1 MQQHLSHRHRGQVG
15 RVGIP
20 SLGSERGRP
29 IVNLALRGLGAG
41 GIGTQHLLEV
51 RPHKLGI
58 LGKIGVLASRC
69 AVHRLPKQGGIIRE
83 GLKDFELMIDRHD
96 RHVNILWKLA
106 LQEVQRRVMG
116 EAPRVIVVTMK
127 DHGHQAN
134 LSQGIELG
142 PRTACTD
149 RFSALDESKR
159 SDFLRFA
166 VVQDM
171 EIFSLQIVHGTAFF
185 VANHDV
191 EQDFVGPRL
200 NGVLGWR
207 GSLGLLRKDGR
218 SRRDRHCRR
227 PKAYRGGKLYHGSI
241 PSLLRMSAAC

>member
-1 MQQHLSHRHRGQVG
+1 
-15 RVGIP
+15 
-20 SLGSERGRP
+20 
-29 IVNLALRGLGAG
+29 
-41 GIGTQHLLEV
+41 
-51 RPHKLGI
+51 
-58 LGKIGVLASRC
+58 
-69 AVHRLPKQGGIIRE
+69 
-83 GLKDFELMIDRHD
+83 
-96 RHVNILWKLA
+96 
-106 LQEVQRRVMG
+106 MG
-116 EAPRVIVVTMK
+116 EAPRLIVVTMK

-191 EQDFVGPRL
+191 EQNFVGPRL
-200 NGVLGWR
+200 
-207 GSLGLLRKDGR
+207 DGTPR
-218 SRRDRHCRR
+218 WSRT
-227 PKAYRGGKLYHGSI
+227 L
-241 PSLLRMSAAC
+241 SLLPKHGWS